1 MTKAEALYKFFNGFG
16 LDAYPDTNVPEDA
29 ELPYL
34 TYNIT
39 LGSIG
44 YQISMPVNL
53 WYRTES
59 EAVPMAKVEQIS
71 KAIGSGTYVQCDGG
85 AILITKGSP
94 FCQSLMDDTEE
105 KIKRKY
111 LNLVV
116 EYLTNN

>member
-1 MTKAEALYKFFNGFG
+1 MTKAEALYKFFNEFG

-34 TYNIT
+34 TYSIM
-39 LGSIG
+39 LDSIG

-59 EAVPMAKVEQIS
+59 EAVPLAKVEEIS
-71 KAIGSGTYVQCDGG
+71 NVIDGGKFVPCDGG